1 MKIFYYLL
9 ILTILHSCQSV
20 EVVENV
26 VFDYEQFPKLTFLAN
41 SIEINNKYKPTYDDP
56 FVDHLIDTSPA
67 SRITEWIESNVKGFG
82 VQNKL
87 VITIEE
93 ASISYLDFRSKEK
106 IAGILYKP
114 NEVKYDLK
122 YEIVFNIYNDFD
134 IRMANTVAKVARSTT
149 SLSSISLYERE
160 QILNDLIHKS
170 LKDLAIKSKELSKEY
185 LSGYAL

>member
-1 MKIFYYLL
+1 M
-9 ILTILHSCQSV
+9 
-20 EVVENV
+20 
-26 VFDYEQFPKLTFLAN
+26 
-41 SIEINNKYKPTYDDP
+41 
-56 FVDHLIDTSPA
+56 
-67 SRITEWIESNVKGFG
+67 
-82 VQNKL
+82 
-87 VITIEE
+87 
-93 ASISYLDFRSKEK
+93 
-106 IAGILYKP
+106 YKP

-122 YEIVFNIYNDFD
+122 YEIVFNIYNDSD